1 MSDVIRFYKIGD
13 EYGCFS
19 NFAPYP
25 IELGGKAWPT
35 TEHYFQAQKFDDIER
50 QEAIRSVKSPM
61 IAARMGRSR
70 KWRLRPE
77 WESIKVAVME
87 EAVRAKFDQ
96 HADLRAILLGTGDAV
111 IVEHSRNDSF
121 WADAGDGSGQNIL
134 GQILMR
140 LRAQLQGNP

>member
-1 MSDVIRFYKIGD
+1 MSDVIRFYRISD

-25 IELGGKAWPT
+25 IELGEKVWPT
-35 TEHYFQAQKFDDIER
+35 TEHYFQAQKFDDIDR
-50 QEAIRSVKSPM
+50 PEAIRSVKSPM

-87 EAVRAKFDQ
+87 EAVHAKFNQ

-121 WADAGDGSGQNIL
+121 WADGGDGSGQNTL

-140 LRAQLQGNP
+140 VRAQLQGNP